1 VNKDIINIFT
11 LLYFLKIKAIILSLK
26 DIFLNII

>member
-1 VNKDIINIFT
+1 VNGNIINIFT
-11 LLYFLKIKAIILSLK
+11 LLYFLRIKTIALNLE